1 MEKAVYQLKISAD
14 FQNLVQ
20 PIRRPALR
28 RLMQNMENNGCN
40 EPFSVW
46 RMCLLED
53 FDRYETCQRL
63 QIPFTFREYD
73 FPCREAAIVWV
84 CASQL
89 SRKDLTEE
97 WQKYLIGI
105 QYGAERIAIAQ
116 KTQPNL
122 DLNLD
127 IMDEVELLSNEG
139 APAMLPSGRAIATR
153 IGEVNHISW
162 NTVIKYAEYAR
173 MIDAVRRTHPPIA
186 NHILLGNLKVSHD
199 MVMTLSKM
207 SAGQLEDVYERLKKS
222 GHGQSKNKNMRA
234 IIMEGNVS
242 AVRERKAAGPSV
254 KDMPSY
260 DPDAEIVALTYTI
273 PSWAESIRRV
283 CEKVDFAAVTVPAKR
298 KLADAL
304 TRLMQEIRLLLE
316 KVRDE
321 E

>member
-20 PIRRPALR
+20 PLRKPALR
-28 RLMQNMENNGCN
+28 RVVQNLENSGCS
-40 EPFSVW
+40 EPFPVW
-46 RMCLLED
+46 RMCLLES
-53 FDRYETCQRL
+53 FEKYEACQRL
-63 QIPFTFREYD
+63 QIPFTYREYD
-73 FPCREAAIVWV
+73 FPCREAAFVWV

-105 QYGAERIAIAQ
+105 QYGAERVAIAQ

-127 IMDEVELLSNEG
+127 ILDEVELLSNEG
-139 APAMLPSGRAIATR
+139 APATLPSGRAIANR
-153 IGEVNHISW
+153 IGDVNHISW

-173 MIDAVRRTHPPIA
+173 MIDALRRTHPPIA
-186 NHILLGNLKVSHD
+186 NHILLGNLRVSHD

-207 SAGQLEDVYERLKKS
+207 SAGQLEDVYQRLKRS

-234 IIMEGNVS
+234 IIMDGGVS
-242 AVRERKAAGPSV
+242 PVKERKTSGPSV

-260 DPDAEIVALTYTI
+260 DPDAEITALTYTI
-273 PSWAESIRRV
+273 PSWGESIRRV
-283 CEKVDFAAVTVPAKR
+283 REKVDFGTVTVPAKR
-298 KLADAL
+298 KIADAL
-304 TRLMQEIRLLLE
+304 ARLMQEIRLLLE

>member
-28 RLMQNMENNGCN
+28 RLVQNMEDHGCN

-207 SAGQLEDVYERLKKS
+207 SAVQLEDVYQRLKTS

-234 IIMEGNVS
+234 IIAGG
-242 AVRERKAAGPSV
+242 AAAPAKERRVYGPSV

-260 DPDAEIVALTYTI
+260 DPDAEITALTYTI
-273 PSWAESIRRV
+273 PSWDDSIRRV
-283 CEKVDFAAVTVPAKR
+283 CEKVDFVTVTVPAKR
-298 KLADAL
+298 KLAEAL
-304 TRLMQEIRLLLE
+304 GRLMQEIRLLLE